1 MARSSKRVQT
11 RDVRG
16 NWRDRHGRGIR
27 AAVTGPHLPLLR
39 SRHGNFE
46 MTVAS
51 AAQFLKEMW
60 PGELAQARFEIGLM
74 PGSSPEGTK
83 VARWKVVAAEHRIV
97 LFRLPIER
105 MARLHRD
112 DELHRRM
119 LIESCV
125 FRAVAEYLGKEPW
138 ELAPDRFRHF

>member
-1 MARSSKRVQT
+1 
-11 RDVRG
+11 VRG

-27 AAVTGPHLPLLR
+27 AAVTGPHLPLLS

-60 PGELAQARFEIGLM
+60 PEELAKVRFEIGLM
-74 PGSSPEGTK
+74 PESSPAGAN
-83 VARWKVVAAEHRIV
+83 VARWKVDAAEHRIV

-112 DELHRRM
+112 DQLHRPM

-125 FRAVAEYLGKEPW
+125 FRGVAEYLGKDPW

>member
-1 MARSSKRVQT
+1 M
-11 RDVRG
+11 RG

-27 AAVTGPHLPLLR
+27 AAVTGPHLPLLS
-39 SRHGNFE
+39 SRNGNFE

-60 PGELAQARFEIGLM
+60 PEELADARFEIGLM
-74 PGSSPEGTK
+74 PGSNPEGSA
-83 VARWKVVAAEHRIV
+83 VERWHVNRSENRIV
-97 LFRLPIER
+97 LYRLPIER

-112 DELHRRM
+112 DELHKRM

-125 FRAVAEYLGKEPW
+125 FRAVAEYVGKDPW
-138 ELAPDRFRHF
+138 ELAPNRFRHF

>member
-1 MARSSKRVQT
+1 M
-11 RDVRG
+11 RG
-16 NWRDRHGRGIR
+16 TWRDRHGRGIR
-27 AAVTGPHLPLLR
+27 AAVTGPHLPLLT
-39 SRHGNFE
+39 SRNGNFE

-60 PGELAQARFEIGLM
+60 PEELAGARFQIGLM
-74 PGSSPEGTK
+74 PGSSPEGSK
-83 VARWKVVAAEHRIV
+83 VDRWLVVPAEKRIIV
-97 LFRLPIER
+97 YRLPIER

-125 FRAVAEYLGKEPW
+125 FRAVAEYIGKDPW
-138 ELAPDRFRHF
+138 ELAPERFRHY

>member
-1 MARSSKRVQT
+1 MARSSKREST
-11 RDVRG
+11 RSVRG

-27 AAVTGPHLPLLR
+27 AAVTGPHLPLLS
-39 SRHGNFE
+39 SRNGNFE

-60 PGELAQARFEIGLM
+60 PDELAEARFEIGLM
-74 PGSSPEGTK
+74 PASSPEGSK
-83 VARWKVVAAEHRIV
+83 VERWHVVPAEKRII
-97 LFRLPIER
+97 LYRLPIER

-112 DELHRRM
+112 DELHKRM

-125 FRAVAEYLGKEPW
+125 FRAVAEYIGKDPW